1 MMALNTIDINYVLK
15 RNNITKEEFI
25 GVFPSCEIPE
35 SEMKRYFFI
44 TNTDTHD
51 EAGSHWTAWMVE
63 HDKVEFF
70 DRFGRSPV
78 NYQLSYYYKHYV
90 LGKRVSYSSLRVQ
103 NFSSKTC
110 GYFCVFYV
118 YLRSLGFD
126 YEFIVNKL
134 RNLNNNDEIVVEFY
148 RTLQ

>member
-1 MMALNTIDINYVLK
+1 MMALDTIDIDYVLK
-15 RNNITKEEFI
+15 KDITKKEFI
-25 GVFPSCEIPE
+25 GVFPSCEIPK

-51 EAGSHWTAWMVE
+51 EPGSHWTAWMVE
-63 HDKVEFF
+63 NDKVEFF
-70 DRFGRSPV
+70 DSFGRSPV
-78 NYQLSYYYKHYV
+78 NYQMPHYYKHYV

-126 YEFIVNKL
+126 YEFIVREL
-134 RNLNNNDEIVVEFY
+134 GNLDNNDEIVVEFY